1 MNARLH
7 LQVMPKR
14 SPRLY
19 HMARQNKRDG
29 PDTDGLNPGRNR
41 LQLTPWYNR
50 DV

>member
-1 MNARLH
+1 MSARLH

-19 HMARQNKRDG
+19 HMARRNKRDG
-29 PDTDGLNPGRNR
+29 PNPGRNR

-50 DV
+50 DA